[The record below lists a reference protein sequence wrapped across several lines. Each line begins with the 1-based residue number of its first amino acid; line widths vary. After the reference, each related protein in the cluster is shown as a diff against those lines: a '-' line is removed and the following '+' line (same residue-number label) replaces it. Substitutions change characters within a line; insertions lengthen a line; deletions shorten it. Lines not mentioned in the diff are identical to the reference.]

1 MAKTWNYNED
11 KTRIF
16 IEPPKQRLGISGH
29 RLAGVLGL
37 DNYTTPFQM
46 WCECTKL
53 VKKPFEETK
62 YIIAGR
68 AVEPKII
75 KYVAERFPNV
85 MSIEDYY
92 GNIFEEYRYNNFKDI
107 SKIFSGVIDA
117 VSVKNDG
124 KTIAMICEC
133 KTSSH
138 PEQWQDGNVPVTYL
152 LQGALYSYLMGLD
165 RVLFACTFLDDMDY
179 AHPENI
185 EITDDNTILVVKKL
199 DDMIFEVDGEYLNI
213 EGVMDKAKQWWKD
226 YVETG
231 ISPEFDEVKDKEYLA
246 MIRATDEVKDND
258 LGDVCNK
265 AYELNTKIK
274 ELKVSSGIDEL
285 EKQLKQLETSIKNE
299 MIDKNVSTCNG
310 YNLKCTVK
318 AKFNEKA
325 FADENKELYESYCE
339 EVESY
344 TLSKDKKKEEED

>member
-1 MAKTWNYNED
+1 MPKPWDYNSD
-11 KTRIF
+11 RTRIL

-29 RLAGVLGL
+29 RLAGVLNL
-37 DNYTTPFQM
+37 DPYTSPFQM

-62 YIIAGR
+62 YTIAGK
-68 AVEPKII
+68 AAEPKII
-75 KYVAERFPNV
+75 AYVAERFPNV

-92 GNIFEEYRYNNFKDI
+92 GNIFEEYRYNNFKDV

-117 VSVKNDG
+117 VSTKNDG

-138 PEQWQDGNVPVTYL
+138 PEQWQNDNVPVTYL

-165 RVLFACTFLDDMDY
+165 RVLFACTFLDELDY

-185 EITDDNTILVVKKL
+185 KVTDENTILVVKKL
-199 DDMIFEVDGEYLNI
+199 DDMIFEVDGQYLNI
-213 EGVMDKAKQWWKD
+213 EGVMEWAEQWWDEHIEKG
-226 YVETG
+226 V
-231 ISPEFDEVKDKEYLA
+231 SPKFDEKKDKEYLT

-258 LGDVCNK
+258 LADVCDE
-265 AYELNTKIK
+265 AIELNAKIK
-274 ELKVSSGIDEL
+274 ELKESSGINAL
-285 EKQLKQLETSIKNE
+285 EKRLKQLETSIKNE
-299 MIDKNVSTCNG
+299 MIEQGYDKCNG
-310 YNLKCTVK
+310 YTLKRTVK
-318 AKFNEKA
+318 QKFNEDL
-325 FADENKELYESYCE
+325 FAEKEPAKYEKYLE

-344 TLSKDKKKEEED
+344 TLSKDKKKEEE